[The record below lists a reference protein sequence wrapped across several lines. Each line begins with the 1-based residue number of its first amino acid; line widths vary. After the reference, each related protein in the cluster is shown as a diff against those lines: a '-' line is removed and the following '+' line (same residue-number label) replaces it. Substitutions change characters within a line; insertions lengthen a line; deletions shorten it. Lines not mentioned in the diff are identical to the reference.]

1 MFIGTACKNNSSYGI
16 KLTPNDRDRYFSKPS
31 AVLRLEGK
39 AGDVH
44 VNTDKPSFWND
55 TCMEL
60 FSKDIG
66 LWLISNNKAPWIS
79 AIHLNYS

>member
-60 FSKDIG
+60 FGVVQIFDSKSTKSLKITD
-66 LWLISNNKAPWIS
+66 LALT
-79 AIHLNYS
+79 